1 MVGGWTGVCRRQCIN
16 VVAAVIQNIVDDT
29 RCAPGEFEFVG
40 GDIARGGLEY
50 IAVGL
55 QGDGSGAR
63 VHRTVDAEGARVPES
78 KIVVVCIDSRSTS
91 DSSDAD
97 TAGIAVI
104 QAAGIR
110 RQGAHAVRTVRERIV
125 YRCAGEREVRG
136 PDTRGYV

>member
-16 VVAAVIQNIVDDT
+16 VVAAVIQVIDGDT
-29 RCAPGEFEFVG
+29 QCAPGEFEFVG
-40 GDIARGGLEY
+40 GDIAPGVLEY
-50 IAVGL
+50 TDVGL

-63 VHRTVDAEGARVPES
+63 VHRIVDSEGASGRQSE
-78 KIVVVCIDSRSTS
+78 IVVVCIDSRSTS
-91 DSSDAD
+91 DSSKVD

-104 QAAGIR
+104 QAAGVR

-136 PDTRGYV
+136 PDTRGYG